1 VASRILYIRAT
12 RPHSTLETLLLLLT
26 SFISQESG
34 PQIANMEK
42 GPYNVNEK
50 PGYTGSDEHQAK
62 TGRLAEA
69 ADLYG
74 NVEEAEQLGYV
85 TRGCVLLTRV

>member
-1 VASRILYIRAT
+1 
-12 RPHSTLETLLLLLT
+12 
-26 SFISQESG
+26 
-34 PQIANMEK
+34 MEK
-42 GPYNVNEK
+42 EPYNVDER
-50 PGYTGSDEHQAK
+50 PGYNGTGEHQAK

-85 TRGCVLLTRV
+85 TRGYVLVTPGE

>member
-1 VASRILYIRAT
+1 
-12 RPHSTLETLLLLLT
+12 
-26 SFISQESG
+26 
-34 PQIANMEK
+34 MEK

-85 TRGCVLLTRV
+85 TRGCVLVTRV

>member
-1 VASRILYIRAT
+1 
-12 RPHSTLETLLLLLT
+12 
-26 SFISQESG
+26 
-34 PQIANMEK
+34 MEK
-42 GPYNVNEK
+42 GPYNVDDK
-50 PGYTGSDEHQAK
+50 PGFTGSDEHQAK

-85 TRGCVLLTRV
+85 TRGLDPNDSQLPKHELTHDTIDSNRDISNS